1 MMNRQKGFSLL
12 EVLVAFL
19 ILSVGLL
26 GVASLQATSI
36 RAGTSSMLRT
46 LSLLSSQE
54 IIERMQA
61 NTSAIPSYASA
72 LSGAPTA
79 PTPRCSQQNGAIAA
93 ACTPEQLAIN
103 DVFEWKQNLAAQFGG
118 LGAQS
123 SITVTPQGNLMNV
136 AITIQWDER
145 TSQRSTQAN
154 TVDDGTVQ
162 QSYAVNVLI
171 LPTT

>member
-1 MMNRQKGFSLL
+1 MNRQKGFSLF

-61 NTSAIPSYASA
+61 NTSAIASYDSDLGGPADMAPS
-72 LSGAPTA
+72 
-79 PTPRCSQQNGAIAA
+79 PRCSQQRGEAA
-93 ACTPEQLAIN
+93 TVCTPEQLAMN
-103 DVFEWKQNLAAQFGG
+103 DLYEWRLNLANQFGG
-118 LGAQS
+118 LDAQS
-123 SITVTPQGNLMNV
+123 RIRVNPQGDLMNV
-136 AITIQWDER
+136 TITIQWDER
-145 TSQRSTQAN
+145 DNQNATKENPSTE
-154 TVDDGTVQ
+154 
-162 QSYAVNVLI
+162 QSYVVNVLI